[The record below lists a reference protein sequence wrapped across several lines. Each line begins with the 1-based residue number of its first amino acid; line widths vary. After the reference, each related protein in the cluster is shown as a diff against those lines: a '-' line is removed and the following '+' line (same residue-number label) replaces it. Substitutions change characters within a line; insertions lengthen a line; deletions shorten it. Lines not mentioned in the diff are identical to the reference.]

1 VHNSELLSG
10 NLGKST
16 LGSGSKGGLFYAL
29 IRDNSQYL
37 AAECM
42 SRFAKLSSRW
52 IGSYGM
58 TISASDVSP
67 SSELINSNEEMM
79 NEAYLNIFLKNH
91 LIFCFKV

>member
-1 VHNSELLSG
+1 MYIHNCELLAG

-16 LGSGSKGGLFYAL
+16 LGSGSKRGLFYAL

-58 TISASDVSP
+58 TISAADVSP
-67 SSELINSNEEMM
+67 SPELIASNEVMM
-79 NEAYLNIFLKNH
+79 NDA
-91 LIFCFKV
+91 